1 MPLRKSPVRTPALL
15 AANRANSLKSC
26 GPRTPRGKARV
37 PLNALKPAGT
47 LAGCPRNWFGLGICG
62 SWRSTRGFTPLS
74 FGHSSLT
81 AGSGR
86 GWRPPWRP
94 RPGVCRASC
103 GKQSRNLLL
112 IQGERLCVRYGPGLW
127 RRTTSAGSEWS
138 SGSSGGALRPGRCAE
153 TGPIGPV
160 GRRAQTIGP
169 ETGRMGLT
177 GFGAGTAAGGLAGCP
192 TR

>member
-37 PLNALKPAGT
+37 SLNALKHGRHARRLPEKLVRAGYLRE
-47 LAGCPRNWFGLGICG
+47 LALYARVHSFIVRAFQPHGRFEEGVAAALAAKAWCLPRL
-62 SWRSTRGFTPLS
+62 
-74 FGHSSLT
+74 
-81 AGSGR
+81 A
-86 GWRPPWRP
+86 
-94 RPGVCRASC
+94 
-103 GKQSRNLLL
+103 
-112 IQGERLCVRYGPGLW
+112 